1 MDRIR
6 RHLSYAN
13 VVATLALVF
22 AMSGGAIAASGGFSS
37 SGKLRACVN
46 GEGGLRLLKSGKHC
60 ARGQKTVA
68 WNQQGPT
75 GAPGTKGTGGAS
87 GAAGAQGAQG
97 PSGSPVGGTITG
109 GSTEGTEEE
118 ETGQGGYIAGSGFS
132 GVSEE
137 VNVSV
142 PASAAATVASNLHVT
157 TRDHQLESPFL
168 PAKVRFRLVVNGSPT
183 DLSCVIVS
191 PSEGCSDASDT
202 ASVPPDATLAIGLEP
217 ETIAVSVP
225 RVLFAYELGSD

>member
-37 SGKLRACVN
+37 GGRLRACVN

-68 WNQQGPT
+68 WNQQGPA
-75 GAPGTKGTGGAS
+75 GAPGAKGAGGAT
-87 GAAGAQGAQG
+87 GAAGSQGKQG
-97 PSGSPVGGTITG
+97 LSGSPVGGTITG
-109 GSTEGTEEE
+109 GSLDGVEYE

-132 GVSEE
+132 NVGDET
-137 VNVSV
+137 VSV

-157 TRDHQLESPFL
+157 TFDHPLESPFL
-168 PAKVRFRLVVNGSPT
+168 PAEIRFRLVVNHSPT
-183 DLSCVIVS
+183 DLSCVIIS

-202 ASVPPDATLAIGLEP
+202 ASVPADATLAIGVEP
-217 ETIAVSVP
+217 ETIAVSMP